1 MFSSGFGNSGF
12 GAQQQ
17 QNTGFGSGQN
27 AFGST
32 GSFGA
37 PSAGFGAA
45 NTGFAGAAQNTGFGA
60 APAANAFGSTPAST
74 GFGGGKW
81 VWRIHYGLWSTGATP
96 DWVWR
101 LFVWCTTGGFGGF
114 GTNTATAGGFGSGS
128 GFGAK
133 PATTGFGAQPTA
145 GFGAAANTGFGG
157 ATNTFGGGGMLG
169 GGMSAAGGTG
179 TVNPAFTPFVEKEP
193 ATGQNSHY
201 QSITAMPQYR
211 GYSFE
216 ELRLQDYEQG
226 RKFPGQAAP
235 GFGASRF
242 GQHPAP
248 AGFGAQPSTGFG
260 AANTTS
266 SIGGFGSGSAG
277 FGGAPT
283 TGFGSTPGFGSTA
296 PASTGFGAQTAAP
309 TAGFGATSGAFGA
322 QPATGFGATGGTT
335 GFGAPGGFGAATA
348 AKPATGFGFGATP
361 TSQPAT
367 GFGANTG
374 AFGASAGAPSLFGG
388 AGAGAT
394 NTFGAPAATTST
406 GFGGF
411 GATQTS
417 AAPASTGLGFGLGG
431 AAGGFGAA
439 KPATSSLFGGTATST
454 SAAPSF
460 GSFGAPAAGSGGLFG
475 AASTGSSLF
484 PAASTA
490 STGLF
495 GGAGATS
502 APSFGASTTST
513 GLFGAKQPATT
524 GGLFAPAA
532 STGFG
537 AAPAFG
543 SGGANQSTSM
553 FGGAGTTGNTF
564 GTGTLGTSF
573 LGGSTNMAAA
583 QPAMVAS
590 VNGNIYG
597 DNPLFQRDTTAP
609 ASKSQPAVLSRSE
622 PSQKLPA
629 LIPPVRFSPRHTQIR
644 LRPTSTATFSSNV
657 AGGDLPAG
665 RKSLLLLEGIND
677 DSTFSSDEYTPRRS
691 VKKLQLKP
699 RGQEIDQP
707 TFHLHQ
713 AQRTGVTFNPSL
725 ESAAADSLSR
735 AHHNLDRP
743 SSVNGK
749 PVDGQAQ
756 TNINRHEN
764 VTAASGSTEN
774 KNEGEYW
781 MTPSLE
787 ELRKMSRS
795 ELQHV
800 QDFKVGLPGFGS
812 VSFLEPVDLSTVP
825 SLSSICG
832 HIVLFQPRICIVY
845 PDEHNKPP
853 RGQGMN
859 VPALISLENCWP
871 VDKSTREPVKF
882 EKSSPQY
889 AQHLKRLK
897 RQSETTFIEFNTDD
911 GTWTFRVEHFSK
923 YGLEDAEYDDAG
935 MNEGDAHRITLA
947 APSTSQRQSNSGIIS
962 SSGFSDDHVKYY
974 SESSHSSSTQGESAR
989 NVTRL
994 SKNRDPQRLNM
1005 LRTSLFA
1012 DSNSNQDRLQKRPSV
1027 WSTSS
1032 ENAEQTD
1039 TVGEH
1044 VVGFGAEVRSSFQ
1057 QEYDTKASPLTRPP
1071 RKFTRSVYEQSLLN
1085 RKGNLLADAGLMM
1098 GRSCRVGWG
1107 PNGVLA
1113 VCGTLCGF
1121 EDIKERANKA
1131 EISNRQNTLD
1141 SLSAV
1146 QLLKVKVVSDSEDE
1160 EILRHIIS
1168 MQALIGGSRI
1178 TLNENDEPKAN
1189 IIAGTS
1195 FTTLM
1200 SRLKELQHNLST
1212 QEVYAW
1218 ILGQSLF
1225 DPQPT
1230 PAKISEMPKPAQE
1243 SYESIG
1249 RRTRCS
1255 NWLSYVIKPLLE
1267 ADMHRIEREGDSSA
1281 KEEALFLLLASN
1293 KRQMASVAAVQT
1305 KNPRLATLIAQSGR
1319 GSQPLLGLEN
1329 QMKLFKE
1336 LGVEGSI
1343 PVSYLKVYAL
1353 LSGALDV
1360 NIAPKG
1366 QPPVYVTDRLDWRQI
1381 FGLYL
1386 WHSSMPGANLQQAV
1400 DQYAASMALRKSVA
1414 RPIPW
1419 YQKHTDGSDPEH
1431 YDFLF
1436 QLIVHST
1443 LPSKA
1448 LEDALH
1454 PLGMTS
1460 ASLDYRQSWIF
1471 YMILGQSLQ
1480 VGRFRFEGSHA
1491 KICQNFIFQL
1501 ESLGLW
1507 EWAVFVA
1514 LHLETAVSREMVV
1527 RQLLERHVD
1536 LPAPPSAASSHTGAV
1551 DSDRWEF
1558 EGEKNTFLVNTL
1570 RIPEAWLWSARATR
1584 AKYHGELYLEVFSL
1598 LKGGE
1603 HQKGHSLILSRL
1615 APVSILQGDLG
1626 TLGKVLSMID
1636 QSKVYG
1642 WEAGGSIYQEYLECC
1657 SDFEGSDRRF
1667 EVKSRVSYE
1676 NDLVPREDI
1685 QALQDEVQ
1693 TLLTKLPLLL
1703 SHQTTE
1709 SPSLQ
1714 ACIAEMASKCTNL
1727 LRELKDLSIQE
1738 SASLADLPLN
1748 EDERM
1753 STVQKISTDYF
1764 DEILRFAETSAY

>member
-1 MFSSGFGNSGF
+1 MFSSGFGSSGF
-12 GAQQQ
+12 GGQQQ

-32 GSFGA
+32 TGSFGA
-37 PSAGFGAA
+37 PSTGFGAA
-45 NTGFAGAAQNTGFGA
+45 NTGFGGAAQSTGFGA
-60 APAANAFGSTPAST
+60 TPATNAFGSAPATT
-74 GFGGGKW
+74 GFGGG
-81 VWRIHYGLWSTGATP
+81 GFGGSTTGFGAQAQPQTGFGGSSFGATN
-96 DWVWR
+96 
-101 LFVWCTTGGFGGF
+101 TASATGGFGGF

-133 PATTGFGAQPTA
+133 PATTGFGAQPTT

-157 ATNTFGGGGMLG
+157 ATSGFGGGGMLG
-169 GGMSAAGGTG
+169 GGMGATGGTG
-179 TVNPAFTPFVEKEP
+179 TVNPAFAPFVEKEP

-211 GYSFE
+211 AYSFE
-216 ELRLQDYEQG
+216 ELRLQDYQQG
-226 RKFPGQAAP
+226 RKFPGQGA
-235 GFGASRF
+235 GFGGASTF
-242 GQHPAP
+242 GQQPA
-248 AGFGAQPSTGFG
+248 ATGFGAQPSTGFG
-260 AANTTS
+260 SSNTTS
-266 SIGGFGSGSAG
+266 GIGGFGSGSTG
-277 FGGAPT
+277 FGNT
-283 TGFGSTPGFGSTA
+283 TTAGFGSTPAFGSTA
-296 PASTGFGAQTAAP
+296 PASTGFGGQTAAP
-309 TAGFGATSGAFGA
+309 STGFGATSGAFGA
-322 QPATGFGATGGTT
+322 QPTTGFGATSGTG
-335 GFGAPGGFGAATA
+335 GFGTAGGFGAATA
-348 AKPATGFGFGATP
+348 AKPATGFGGFGTTA

-367 GFGANTG
+367 GFGATTG
-374 AFGASAGAPSLFGG
+374 GFGATTTTPSLFGG
-388 AGAGAT
+388 GGAGTGA
-394 NTFGAPAATTST
+394 FGAPAATTST

-411 GATQTS
+411 GAPQTS
-417 AAPASTGLGFGLGG
+417 AAPSSTGLGFGLGG
-431 AAGGFGAA
+431 AAGGFGA
-439 KPATSSLFGGTATST
+439 KPATNPLFANNTTST

-460 GSFGAPAAGSGGLFG
+460 GSFGTTPAAGTGGLFG
-475 AASTGSSLF
+475 GASAGSSLF
-484 PAASTA
+484 PATSTA

-495 GGAGATS
+495 GGAGATT
-502 APSFGASTTST
+502 APSFGATTAST
-513 GLFGAKQPATT
+513 GLFGAKPTTT
-524 GGLFAPAA
+524 GGLFAPTA
-532 STGFG
+532 SSGFG
-537 AAPAFG
+537 APAFG
-543 SGGANQSTSM
+543 SGGAAQSTSL
-553 FGGAGTTGNTF
+553 FGGAGTTGSAF
-564 GTGTLGTSF
+564 GTSMLGSGF
-573 LGGSTNMAAA
+573 LGGSTNTAAA

-597 DNPLFQRDTTAP
+597 DNPLFQRDTTTP

-665 RKSLLLLEGIND
+665 RKSILLLEGIND

-699 RGQEIDQP
+699 RGQEAEQP
-707 TFHLHQ
+707 TFPLHQ

-725 ESAAADSLSR
+725 ESAAIDSLSR
-735 AHHNLDRP
+735 GYPNLERP
-743 SSVNGK
+743 SSANGR
-749 PVDGQAQ
+749 PADGQGPVN
-756 TNINRHEN
+756 TNRHEN
-764 VTAASGSTEN
+764 FTPASAPTEN
-774 KNEGEYW
+774 KIEGEYW

-800 QDFKVGLPGFGS
+800 QDFKVGLPGYGS

-923 YGLEDAEYDDAG
+923 YGLEDDEYEDAG
-935 MNEGDAHRITLA
+935 MNHEADGHRITLPA
-947 APSTSQRQSNSGIIS
+947 ASASQRHSNSGIIS
-962 SSGFSDDHVKYY
+962 SSGFKDDHTNYY
-974 SESSHSSSTQGESAR
+974 SESSQPSGTQYEPVR
-989 NVTRL
+989 NVSRL
-994 SKNRDPQRLNM
+994 SKSRDPQRLNM

-1012 DSNSNQDRLQKRPSV
+1012 DSNSNQDRLQKRSSI

-1032 ENAEQTD
+1032 DNAEQTD
-1039 TVGEH
+1039 SVGEH
-1044 VVGFGAEVRSSFQ
+1044 VVGFGAEYGLLTVVDSF
-1057 QEYDTKASPLTRPP
+1057 
-1071 RKFTRSVYEQSLLN
+1071 
-1085 RKGNLLADAGLMM
+1085 
-1098 GRSCRVGWG
+1098 VG
-1107 PNGVLA
+1107 
-1113 VCGTLCGF
+1113 F
-1121 EDIKERANKA
+1121 RANKA
-1131 EISNRQNTLD
+1131 DNFNKQSASND
-1141 SLSAV
+1141 SSTAV
-1146 QLLKVKVVSDSEDE
+1146 QLLKVKVVADPEDE
-1160 EILRHIIS
+1160 EILRHIIC
-1168 MQALIGGSRI
+1168 MQALISGSSI
-1178 TLNENDEPKAN
+1178 TLDENNEPKAT

-1200 SRLKELQHNLST
+1200 SRLKELRHNLSE

-1230 PAKISEMPKPAQE
+1230 PSNFSEMPKPAQE

-1267 ADMHRIEREGDSSA
+1267 ADMRRIEIKGGSLA
-1281 KEEALFLLLASN
+1281 KEEALFSLLASN
-1293 KRQMASVAAVQT
+1293 KRQMASVAAVQS
-1305 KNPRLATLIAQSGR
+1305 KNLRLATLIAQSGR

-1329 QMKLFKE
+1329 QMKFFKE
-1336 LGVEGSI
+1336 LGMEGCI
-1343 PVSYLKVYAL
+1343 PVSYLKIYAL

-1366 QPPVYVTDRLDWRQI
+1366 SSALYVTDGLDWRQV

-1400 DQYAASMALRKSVA
+1400 DQYAASMAMRKSVA
-1414 RPIPW
+1414 RPAPW
-1419 YQKHTDGSDPEH
+1419 HQKNVEGSDPEH

-1454 PLGMTS
+1454 PLGMTP
-1460 ASLDYRQSWIF
+1460 ANLDYRQSWIF
-1471 YMILGQSLQ
+1471 YMVLCQSLQ
-1480 VGRFRFEGSHA
+1480 VGRFRSEASHA
-1491 KICQNFIFQL
+1491 KICQNFLFQL
-1501 ESLGLW
+1501 ENLGLW

-1514 LHLETAVSREMVV
+1514 LHLESASSREIAV

-1536 LPAPPSAASSHTGAV
+1536 LPVPPLIATNSTTAV
-1551 DSDRWEF
+1551 DYDRWEF

-1570 RIPEAWLWSARATR
+1570 RIPETWLWNARATR
-1584 AKYHGELYLEVFSL
+1584 AKYQGESFLEVFSL

-1603 HQKGHSLILSRL
+1603 HQKGHSLILSSL
-1615 APVSILQGDLG
+1615 APVSILQGDLR
-1626 TLGKVLSMID
+1626 TLGKVLSMVD

-1642 WEAGGSIYQEYLECC
+1642 WETGGSIYQEYLECC
-1657 SDFEGSDRRF
+1657 SDFEGSDRRL
-1667 EVKSRVSYE
+1667 EVKSKVSYA
-1676 NDLVPREDI
+1676 NDLVPHEDI
-1685 QALQDEVQ
+1685 QALQNEVQ
-1693 TLLTKLPLLL
+1693 VLLTKLPLLL
-1703 SHQTTE
+1703 AYQTTE

-1714 ACIAEMASKCTNL
+1714 ASVAEMASKCTNL
-1727 LRELKDLSIQE
+1727 LRDLKDLSIQE

-1753 STVQKISTDYF
+1753 STVQKISADYF
-1764 DEILRFAETSAY
+1764 DEILKFAETSAY

>member
-1 MFSSGFGNSGF
+1 MFSGFGNSGF

-37 PSAGFGAA
+37 PSTGFGAA
-45 NTGFAGAAQNTGFGA
+45 NTGFGSTAQNTGFGA
-60 APAANAFGSTPAST
+60 PAATNAFGAAPATT
-74 GFGGGKW
+74 GFGGFG
-81 VWRIHYGLWSTGATP
+81 GSTTGFGAQTQPQSGFGSSSFGATNTAN
-96 DWVWR
+96 
-101 LFVWCTTGGFGGF
+101 TTGGFGGF
-114 GTNTATAGGFGSGS
+114 GTNSATTGGFGSGA

-133 PATTGFGAQPTA
+133 PATTGFGTQPTT
-145 GFGAAANTGFGG
+145 GFGTAANTGFGG
-157 ATNTFGGGGMLG
+157 ATSGFGGGGMLG
-169 GGMSAAGGTG
+169 GGLGAATGNG

-201 QSITAMPQYR
+201 QSITAMPHYR
-211 GYSFE
+211 GFSFE
-216 ELRLQDYEQG
+216 ELRLQDYQQG
-226 RKFPGQAAP
+226 RKFPGQGA
-235 GFGASRF
+235 GFGGTSTF
-242 GQHPAP
+242 GQQQQPA
-248 AGFGAQPSTGFG
+248 ATGFGAQSSTGFG
-260 AANTTS
+260 SNNATTG
-266 SIGGFGSGSAG
+266 IGGFGSGTTG
-277 FGGAPT
+277 FGGT
-283 TGFGSTPGFGSTA
+283 TNAGFGSTPAFGSTA
-296 PASTGFGAQTAAP
+296 PTSTGFGAQAATP
-309 TAGFGATSGAFGA
+309 TTGFGATPSAFGA
-322 QPATGFGATGGTT
+322 QPATGFGATSGTS
-335 GFGAPGGFGAATA
+335 GFGTAGGFGAATA
-348 AKPATGFGFGATP
+348 AKPATGFGGFGATP

-374 AFGASAGAPSLFGG
+374 GFGATASTPSLFGG
-388 AGAGAT
+388 AGAGT
-394 NTFGAPAATTST
+394 TPFGATAPSAST

-411 GATQTS
+411 GSTQTS
-417 AAPASTGLGFGLGG
+417 AAPASTGLGFGTT
-431 AAGGFGAA
+431 AGGFGAA
-439 KPATSSLFGGTATST
+439 KPATTSLFGATATS
-454 SAAPSF
+454 
-460 GSFGAPAAGSGGLFG
+460 APAAPAFGGFGATSSGGTGGLFG
-475 AASTGSSLF
+475 GASGGSSLF
-484 PAASTA
+484 PATSTASSSLFGGSGATAAPAFGASNA

-495 GGAGATS
+495 GMN
-502 APSFGASTTST
+502 
-513 GLFGAKQPATT
+513 KPATT
-524 GGLFAPAA
+524 GSLFAPAA

-537 AAPAFG
+537 TTSAFG
-543 SGGANQSTSM
+543 AGGAAQPTSM
-553 FGGAGTTGNTF
+553 FGGAGTTGNAF
-564 GTGTLGTSF
+564 GTSTLGSGF
-573 LGGSTNMAAA
+573 LGGSINTAAA

-597 DNPLFQRDTTAP
+597 DNPLFQRDTTTP

-622 PSQKLPA
+622 PAQKLPA
-629 LIPPVRFSPRHTQIR
+629 HIPSIRFNPRHTQIR

-665 RKSLLLLEGIND
+665 RKSLLLLEGITD
-677 DSTFSSDEYTPRRS
+677 DSSFSSDEYTPRRS

-699 RGQEIDQP
+699 RGQEVDQP
-707 TFHLHQ
+707 TFQPHQ
-713 AQRTGVTFNPSL
+713 VQRTGVTFNPSL
-725 ESAAADSLSR
+725 ESAAVDSLSR
-735 AHHNLDRP
+735 AHSSLERSTSTSSKP
-743 SSVNGK
+743 S
-749 PVDGQAQ
+749 DGQAQ
-756 TNINRHEN
+756 SGSNRHETL
-764 VTAASGSTEN
+764 TAATLSADNN
-774 KNEGEYW
+774 KLEGEYW

-787 ELRKMSRS
+787 ELRKMSRT

-800 QDFKVGLPGFGS
+800 QDFKVGLPGYGS

-897 RQSETTFIEFNTDD
+897 RQPETTFIEFNTDD

-923 YGLEDAEYDDAG
+923 YGLEDDEYDDAG
-935 MNEGDAHRITLA
+935 LNHDADGPHITLA
-947 APSTSQRQSNSGIIS
+947 TTSTSLGHSNSS
-962 SSGFSDDHVKYY
+962 FMDDQVKYY
-974 SESSHSSSTQGESAR
+974 SEPSQPSDVQHEFSR
-989 NVTRL
+989 NVSRL

-1005 LRTSLFA
+1005 LRTSLFT
-1012 DSNSNQDRLQKRPSV
+1012 DSNINKDRLQKRSSV

-1032 ENAEQTD
+1032 ENAEQSD
-1039 TVGEH
+1039 SAVGH
-1044 VVGFGAEVRSSFQ
+1044 AVGFGAEARSSFQ
-1057 QEYDTKASPLTRPP
+1057 QDYDTKESPLKRPP
-1071 RKFTRSVYEQSLLN
+1071 RKFTRSIYEQSLLN

-1107 PNGVLA
+1107 PNGTLA
-1113 VCGTLCGF
+1113 VCGKLCGF
-1121 EDIKERANKA
+1121 QDIKERSNKA
-1131 EISNRQNTLD
+1131 DNLNRQSTPNESSTT
-1141 SLSAV
+1141 V
-1146 QLLKVKVVSDSEDE
+1146 QLLKVRAVAGPEDE
-1160 EILRHIIS
+1160 EVLRHLIS
-1168 MQALIGGSRI
+1168 MQALISGTTI
-1178 TLNENDEPKAN
+1178 TLDENNTPKAS

-1200 SRLKELQHNLST
+1200 NRLKELQHNLSA

-1230 PAKISEMPKPAQE
+1230 PANISEMTVLAQE

-1267 ADMHRIEREGDSSA
+1267 ADMRRIESEGGEHA

-1293 KRQMASVAAVQT
+1293 KRQMASVAAVQS
-1305 KNPRLATLIAQSGR
+1305 KNLRLATLIAQSGR

-1336 LGVEGSI
+1336 LGMEGHI
-1343 PVSYLKVYAL
+1343 PVNYQKVYAL
-1353 LSGALDV
+1353 LSGALDI

-1366 QPPVYVTDRLDWRQI
+1366 APHQYVTDGLDWRQV

-1386 WHSSMPGANLQQAV
+1386 WHSSLPGANLQQAV
-1400 DQYAASMALRKSVA
+1400 DQYTASMATRKSVA
-1414 RPIPW
+1414 KPFPW
-1419 YQKHTDGSDPEH
+1419 YQKNLDGSDPEH
-1431 YDFLF
+1431 YDLLF

-1454 PLGMTS
+1454 PLGMTPS
-1460 ASLDYRQSWIF
+1460 SLDYRQSWIF
-1471 YMILGQSLQ
+1471 YMILSQSLQ
-1480 VGRFRFEGSHA
+1480 VGRFRFETSHA
-1491 KICQNFIFQL
+1491 KICQNFLFQL

-1514 LHLETAVSREMVV
+1514 LYLETADSREMVI
-1527 RQLLERHVD
+1527 QQILERHVD
-1536 LPAPPSAASSHTGAV
+1536 LPIPPSTTTSTAAE
-1551 DSDRWEF
+1551 DFDRWEF
-1558 EGEKNTFLVNTL
+1558 EGEKNTFLVKTL
-1570 RIPEAWLWSARATR
+1570 QIPEAWLWNARATR
-1584 AKYHGELYLEVFSL
+1584 AKYHGELFLEVFSL

-1603 HQKGHSLILSRL
+1603 YQKGHSLILSTL

-1626 TLGKVLSMID
+1626 TLSKVLNMVD

-1642 WEAGGSIYQEYLECC
+1642 WETGGSIYQEYIDCC
-1657 SDFEGSDRRF
+1657 SDFEGSDRRLV
-1667 EVKSRVSYE
+1667 VKNKVSYA
-1676 NDLVPREDI
+1676 NDLVPQEDI

-1693 TLLTKLPLLL
+1693 VLLTKLPLLL
-1703 SHQTTE
+1703 AHQTTE

-1714 ACIAEMASKCTNL
+1714 ACVAEMASKCTNI
-1727 LRELKDLSIQE
+1727 LRDLKDLSIQE
-1738 SASLADLPLN
+1738 SASLVELPLN